1 MKFANVVSAVAV
13 AAAALGTMGAT
24 ASAAPSSDVGALVWR
39 VVAGPWPGNGDGLS
53 ACQRAG
59 VDYRLDYDVP
69 VGCLLEA
76 DSNQYFL
83 WANH

>member
-24 ASAAPSSDVGALVWR
+24 ASAAPSGDAGVLVWR
-39 VVAGPWPGNGDGLS
+39 VVAGPYPGNEDGLGM
-53 ACQRAG
+53 CQRAG
-59 VDYRLDYDVP
+59 AQYRLDHDVP